1 MIITKKEVDYIKKRS
16 KNEPFPLMVD
26 FGQKQVEVI
35 LKEDKAI
42 FNGKIIFDLKEKIK
56 DNFCYLLDNQGVRKV
71 SFFSE
76 ETNKFYKLIPT
87 SDWPTIGISSVP
99 MHRLSSPKNDTKNKI
114 NLLKPFGYVLDTCM
128 GPGYTAILAAKQAKK
143 VITFEKDDNIYDLA
157 QINPLS
163 CELFSAENIEIR
175 MADVN
180 LAIRELRNN
189 CFDCI
194 IHDPPTFKLAGELFS
209 QDFYC
214 QLIRVLKP
222 GKKIFHYTPLY
233 KIKQG
238 VDFPA
243 QIEKRLKKAGF
254 KQIKYSQ
261 LAVGFLCQK

>member
-16 KNEPFPLMVD
+16 KDEAFSLMVD
-26 FGQKQVEVI
+26 FGQKEVKVI
-35 LKEDKAI
+35 CKEGKAI
-42 FNGKIIFDLKEKIK
+42 FNDLIVLDLKEKIK
-56 DNFCYLLDNQGVRKV
+56 DNFCYLLDDQGVRKI

-87 SDWPTIGISSVP
+87 SDWPTITISSVP

-114 NLLKPFGYVLDTCM
+114 DLIKPFGYVLDSCM
-128 GPGYTAILAAKQAKK
+128 GPGYTAILAAKGASK

-157 QINPLS
+157 QMNPLS
-163 CELFSAENIEIR
+163 QELFSAENIEIR

-180 LAIRELRNN
+180 LGIRELKDD

-209 QDFYC
+209 QDFYQ

-222 GKKIFHYTPLY
+222 NRKMFHYTPLY

-243 QIEKRLKKAGF
+243 QVEKRLKKVGF
-254 KQIKYSQ
+254 KKIKYSQ
-261 LAVGFLCQK
+261 KAVGFLCQK